1 VKALLQR
8 VSEARVVIATE
19 TVGQMGRGLL
29 VLVCAE
35 RGDHEVQ
42 ADKLLARI
50 LKLRIFPDDAGKMNC
65 SLQPAG
71 SGRQVC
77 LGWRGV
83 TPGGACF
90 LSAFYPS
97 LMLNLNELSTLNQ
110 PAAISDIWAD
120 SLTCGFPRRPSR

>member
-65 SLQPAG
+65 SLQPAACRIWTASVPWVARG
-71 SGRQVC
+71 DTGRRLFFVR
-77 LGWRGV
+77 LLPV
-83 TPGGACF
+83 PHA
-90 LSAFYPS
+90 
-97 LMLNLNELSTLNQ
+97 
-110 PAAISDIWAD
+110 
-120 SLTCGFPRRPSR
+120 